1 MSKGMQ
7 IAFLVVFAL
16 FVMQS
21 IGGVIQI
28 KDYRR
33 AVRRIHKY
41 GNVGIGQKRGHFF
54 SSYLV
59 LIACD
64 GEGIITQAEILDGA
78 TILSK
83 FHPLKKLLGRELAGA
98 SIYDY
103 LEEFL
108 MMDKKQKK
116 RYKGYIQAMEALSM
130 RLNPLEEPEETDEDG
145 PTEISQE
152 AGS

>member
-103 LEEFL
+103 LEEL
-108 MMDKKQKK
+108 E
-116 RYKGYIQAMEALSM
+116 EALQGIYPGYGGLVHAFES
-130 RLNPLEEPEETDEDG
+130 
-145 PTEISQE
+145 
-152 AGS
+152 AGGAGGSR